1 MHRRAGPP
9 VARRLVAVAVGG
21 RAAIQLEGK
30 KEEEEVREKY
40 SVTGGVMGF
49 DPEIQGDNSG
59 L

>member
-40 SVTGGVMGF
+40 SVMGF